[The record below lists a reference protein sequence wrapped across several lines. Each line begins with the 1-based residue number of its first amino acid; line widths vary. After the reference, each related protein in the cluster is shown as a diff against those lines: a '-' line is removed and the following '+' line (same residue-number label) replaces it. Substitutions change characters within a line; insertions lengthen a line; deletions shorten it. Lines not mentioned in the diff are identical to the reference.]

1 MITLCCQSQAQEM
14 RVMSYNIRYKNSIDS
29 INGWEFRKQNVA
41 GLIRYHQADVVGVQE
56 AQPDQIANLEKLLP
70 DFAWYG
76 VPRVAGKS
84 GEYTAIFYR
93 KKRFKLLDSGTFWF
107 SETPN
112 VKESK
117 SWDAMFPR
125 TASWGKFSDNV
136 SGTEFYFFNTH
147 LDHRGEIARQK
158 SAEIL
163 HAQIK
168 AITGKKAVILMGDFN
183 STPTSV
189 AYRKLVAGDKLLDS
203 YEISETPHYGPVNTS
218 SGFFVREEPIKSRID
233 YIFVNKKVKVLQH
246 ATLSDQQ
253 EGRYYSDH
261 LPVIAVVEVSR

>member
-1 MITLCCQSQAQEM
+1 MCHHSQAQEM
-14 RVMSYNIRYKNSIDS
+14 RVMSYNIRYKNSSDS
-29 INGWEFRKQNVA
+29 INGWEFRKENVA
-41 GLIRYHQADVVGVQE
+41 GLIRYHQADLVGVQE
-56 AQPDQIANLEKLLP
+56 AQPDQIADLERLLP
-70 DFAWYG
+70 DFNWYG

-93 KKRFKLLDSGTFWF
+93 RKRFKLLESGTFWF
-107 SETPN
+107 SETPD

-125 TASWGKFSDNV
+125 TASWGRFSDNT
-136 SGTEFYFFNTH
+136 SETEFYFFNTH

-168 AITGKKAVILMGDFN
+168 AITGQKAVILTGDFN
-183 STPTSV
+183 ATPTSV
-189 AYRKLVAGDKLLDS
+189 AYQKMVEGGKLMDS
-203 YEISETPHYGPVNTS
+203 QAISETPHYGPVNTS
-218 SGFFVREEPIKSRID
+218 SGFFVRNDPIKSRID
-233 YIFVNKKVKVLQH
+233 YIFVNKKVKVLEH
-246 ATLSDQQ
+246 ATLTDQQ

-261 LPVIAVVEVSR
+261 LPVVAVVEVSQ